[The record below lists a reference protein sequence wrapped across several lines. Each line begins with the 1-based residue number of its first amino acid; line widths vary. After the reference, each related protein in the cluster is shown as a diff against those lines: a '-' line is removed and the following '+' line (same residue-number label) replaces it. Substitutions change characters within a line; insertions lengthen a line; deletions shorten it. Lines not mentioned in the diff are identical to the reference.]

1 MITKEKIREFI
12 TLNREL
18 GSSISFPIIES
29 DVLYDTE
36 KLYHLYYGDGDKIN
50 LGKYYHNI
58 SERGEIF
65 EITDDNLSEVV
76 DRVYEDLKDSIA
88 KELHATFEK
97 FGWEYEMLKYFDDE
111 PKKYERFKKEVL
123 RLKEESLNGL

>member
-36 KLYHLYYGDGDKIN
+36 KLYLLYYGEGDKIN
-50 LGKYYHNI
+50 LSKYYHKI
-58 SERGEIF
+58 SERGDIF

-76 DRVYEDLKDSIA
+76 DRVYDELNDSIA
-88 KELHATFEK
+88 KELHATFNK
-97 FGWEYEMLKYFDDE
+97 FGWEYEELKYFDDY
-111 PKKYERFKKEVL
+111 PKKYKRFKKEVL
-123 RLKEESLNGL
+123 RLKEESFNGL